1 MTDSSKTVYLDTFSF
16 RINENCYKTNL
27 RTGIIIV
34 EKIHVLVYRENY
46 RKRII

>member
-1 MTDSSKTVYLDTFSF
+1 MNDSSKTVYLDTFSF

-34 EKIHVLVYRENY
+34 EKIHVLVIE
-46 RKRII
+46 KTIEKEL